1 MTAVTVECSGVVF
14 SAKGHVVKQAGWRA
28 VCKEEQEETILPDW
42 KEGELLHLSGC
53 SMTEGKTKPKPLHTE
68 ATLLSAME
76 TAGREIEDEELRQ
89 ALKDCGIGTP
99 ATRASVIETLF
110 AREYVTRQK
119 KCLVPT
125 EKGLALY
132 SIVKTMRIAD
142 VAMTGEWEKELAC
155 IERGEMPAGKFRKEI
170 EEYATCITSELL
182 SCEKLFGKRI
192 QAARVPSAERAG
204 CSSSARWYDATT
216 RTAACPYSG

>member
-1 MTAVTVECSGVVF
+1 MTDHHALLVTGEKPLFLSEDESKVYHLIAGRMIEAFSEKCVKDVTAVTVECSGVVF

-99 ATRASVIETLF
+99 PP
-110 AREYVTRQK
+110 
-119 KCLVPT
+119 VPPSL
-125 EKGLALY
+125 KRSL
-132 SIVKTMRIAD
+132 
-142 VAMTGEWEKELAC
+142 
-155 IERGEMPAGKFRKEI
+155 PANM
-170 EEYATCITSELL
+170 
-182 SCEKLFGKRI
+182 
-192 QAARVPSAERAG
+192 
-204 CSSSARWYDATT
+204 
-216 RTAACPYSG
+216 